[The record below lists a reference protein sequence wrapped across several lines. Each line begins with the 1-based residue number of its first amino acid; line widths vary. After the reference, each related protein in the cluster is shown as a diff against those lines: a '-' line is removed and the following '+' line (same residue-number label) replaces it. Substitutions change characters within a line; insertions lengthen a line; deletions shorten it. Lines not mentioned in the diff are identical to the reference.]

1 MLIPTFV
8 HWEGINVD
16 AQRDLR
22 YGFGDYAETTKTS
35 TALKTASRTEACV
48 LGIPTMNRAGSVT
61 CFKLSSQTMVTRQ
74 NFKVRPMPDVVIQE
88 LNDLADADNLPAA
101 DEYIGDQSW
110 DFQFEDE
117 VAPEVPPNHP
127 DALEAGVIGV

>member
-1 MLIPTFV
+1 
-8 HWEGINVD
+8 
-16 AQRDLR
+16 
-22 YGFGDYAETTKTS
+22 
-35 TALKTASRTEACV
+35 
-48 LGIPTMNRAGSVT
+48 
-61 CFKLSSQTMVTRQ
+61 MVTRQ

-117 VAPEVPPNHP
+117 VAIQMPWRQ
-127 DALEAGVIGV
+127 G